1 MRDHAAL
8 LRDLE
13 PHVKDGVNEW
23 RQQQTLG
30 LVVDALDADYGHVHP
45 NGQVSVQAPSRRKLI
60 HHLARQS
67 GYAAEV
73 VGVSLVIGMVGYHVV
88 AHLPWIDAFQNS
100 AMLLG
105 GMGPVGEV
113 RNDAGKIFAG
123 IFALYAGLVFLAV
136 TALVLTPV
144 FHHALHWFHWQISK
158 SES

>member
-1 MRDHAAL
+1 M
-8 LRDLE
+8 
-13 PHVKDGVNEW
+13 
-23 RQQQTLG
+23 
-30 LVVDALDADYGHVHP
+30 
-45 NGQVSVQAPSRRKLI
+45 QAPSRRRLI

-73 VGVSLVIGMVGYHVV
+73 VGVSLVIGMIGYHFI
-88 AHLPWIDAFQNS
+88 AGLLWIDAFQNS

-113 RNDAGKIFAG
+113 KNDAGKIFAG

-144 FHHALHWFHWQISK
+144 FHHALHWFHWEISR
-158 SES
+158 SE